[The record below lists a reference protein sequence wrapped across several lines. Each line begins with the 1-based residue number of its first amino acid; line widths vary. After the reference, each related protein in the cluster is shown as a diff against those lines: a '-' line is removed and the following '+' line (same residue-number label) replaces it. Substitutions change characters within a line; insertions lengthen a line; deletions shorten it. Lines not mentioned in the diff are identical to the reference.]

1 MITKLWVIGAA
12 CSCLYRRPVRSL
24 LSVFNKVTRVYPVG
38 ILDKLDMSQR
48 LSRDDYMRQL
58 SAGQQRMSQLRL
70 HLGGLMGADGLG
82 PGLLVI
88 LEGPDASGKGGAIK
102 ALVGHL
108 DPRHY
113 EVVSYAAPTV
123 KEKNHHFLWR
133 FYQQLPGLGEMAVF
147 DRSWYGRVLVER
159 VEGFAHKPEWKRAY
173 KAIVDFEESLC
184 EESLIVVKFWMHV
197 SDEEQLRRFEGR
209 AADPLKRWKLTDE
222 DWRNREKNRDYEAAA
237 EEMFTRT
244 DHKLAPWHAIAAE
257 HKRFARIAVLQ
268 TVISDVEDGMRRWGI
283 EVPEPVAELVAP
295 DES

>member
-1 MITKLWVIGAA
+1 M
-12 CSCLYRRPVRSL
+12 
-24 LSVFNKVTRVYPVG
+24 G
-38 ILDKLDMSQR
+38 ILDNLDMSQR
-48 LSRDDYMRQL
+48 LSRDEYERQL
-58 SAGQQRMSQLRL
+58 ASGQQRMSQLRL
-70 HLGGLMGADGLG
+70 HLGGLMGPGGLG

-113 EVVSYAAPTV
+113 EVVSYSAPTV

-133 FYQQLPGLGEMAVF
+133 FYQQLPGLGELAVF

-159 VEGFAHKPEWKRAY
+159 VEGFATKPQWKRAY

-209 AADPLKRWKLTDE
+209 AADPLKRWKLTEE
-222 DWRNREKNRDYEAAA
+222 DWRNREKNRAYDAAA
-237 EEMFTRT
+237 EEMFSRT
-244 DHKLAPWHAIAAE
+244 DHPLAPWHVIAAE
-257 HKRFARIAVLQ
+257 QKRFARIAVLQ
-268 TVISDVEDGMRRWGI
+268 TVIASVETGMTRWGI
-283 EVPEPVAELVAP
+283 EVPEPVDELNAG
-295 DES
+295 EA

>member
-1 MITKLWVIGAA
+1 MVFIT
-12 CSCLYRRPVRSL
+12 SRRFRRRVLSL
-24 LSVFNKVTRVYPVG
+24 FEQLSLECHASRVYPVG
-38 ILDKLDMSQR
+38 ILDKLDMSRR
-48 LSRDDYMRQL
+48 LSRDEYERLL
-58 SAGQQRMSQLRL
+58 STGQQRMSQLRL
-70 HLGGLMGADGLG
+70 HLGGLMGAGGLG

-113 EVVSYAAPTV
+113 EVVSYAAPTF

-133 FYQQLPGLGEMAVF
+133 FYQELPGLGEMAVF

-159 VEGFAHKPEWKRAY
+159 VEGFARKAEWKRAY

-197 SDEEQLRRFEGR
+197 SDEEQLCRFEGR
-209 AADPLKRWKLTDE
+209 AADPLKGWKLTDE

-244 DHKLAPWHAIAAE
+244 DHKLAPWHVIAAE
-257 HKRFARIAVLQ
+257 QKRLARIEVLQ
-268 TVISDVEDGMRRWGI
+268 TVISNVEDGMRRWGL
-283 EVPEPVAELVAP
+283 EVPAPVEELAAR
-295 DES
+295 DE